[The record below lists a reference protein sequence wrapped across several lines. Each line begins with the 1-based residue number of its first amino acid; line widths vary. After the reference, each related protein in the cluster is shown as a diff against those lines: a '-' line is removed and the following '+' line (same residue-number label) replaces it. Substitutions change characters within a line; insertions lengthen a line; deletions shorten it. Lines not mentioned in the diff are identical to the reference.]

1 MKRFH
6 INLSVQDLS
15 KSIVFYSSLFGIQP
29 SVEKKDYAKW
39 MLDDPCL
46 NFSITSHGAQ
56 SGIDHVGIQA
66 ENENE
71 FNEIRERLYSV
82 ETQVLDQPEVTCC
95 YAQSSKS
102 WVHDPDG
109 IAWEAFLTHGETTTY
124 NDMTTQDSQRVV
136 NEVQESS
143 SCCTPTSTNCNSA

>member
-6 INLSVQDLS
+6 INLSVTDLS
-15 KSIVFYSSLFGIQP
+15 KSINFYSSLFGVQP

-39 MLDDPCL
+39 MLDDPRL
-46 NFSITSHGAQ
+46 NFSISTHGAQ

-66 ENENE
+66 EDKNE
-71 FNEIRERLYSV
+71 FNEIRERLNSV
-82 ETQVLDQPEVTCC
+82 EIQVLDQPDVTCC

-102 WVHDPDG
+102 WLHDPDG

-124 NDMTTQDSQRVV
+124 NDMTTQASQRVV
-136 NEVQESS
+136 NGELESS
-143 SCCTPTSTNCNSA
+143 SCCTPSSTNCNPA